1 MPAILFGRREA
12 LLYMFTTTRREL
24 LFGSMAMSLAAS
36 SATASE
42 VASVTE
48 ESAAE
53 ALSRYA
59 GYGSK
64 ASGGPGDSA
73 TADWFVG
80 ALVGSGFHVVRQ
92 SFSVPWFTARR
103 AELICGDTKAQV
115 IPQAIVVQTPADGVT
130 GALAHFHAN
139 EAPQVPLKGALALI
153 TLPFG
158 RWSTALSP
166 AVRRSVTLAQ
176 EQGAVGAVLISTG
189 PSSEA
194 TALNCDGE
202 RPMFDIPVAV
212 LAPKDAAPFVAAA
225 ASRQRAT
232 LHLEGDGGRRDAVN
246 VIGKIDRQRGRWLV
260 ISTPRSGWFDCVG
273 ERGPGVAV
281 WLALARWAPTVFKNH
296 DLAFVSA
303 SGHEYEYLG
312 AKHLL
317 AEHAPKPAVTVFW
330 LHLGA
335 NVAARDWHEAGRQLL
350 PLPSADPQR
359 FLLTSE
365 DAVGAARTAFRGLPG
380 IENAYPAQ
388 GNSSGELA
396 DVEAAGYKRFAGI
409 FGAHR
414 FHHTTSDD
422 LRCVDAAHVD
432 AVIAACKDF
441 LRRVV

>member
-1 MPAILFGRREA
+1 ML
-12 LLYMFTTTRREL
+12 TTRREL
-24 LFGSMAMSLAAS
+24 LFGSMAISLAPLS
-36 SATASE
+36 
-42 VASVTE
+42 VAQPAAA
-48 ESAAE
+48 AAE
-53 ALSRYA
+53 QYSAEVLARYA

-73 TADWFVG
+73 TADWFAG
-80 ALVGSGFHVVRQ
+80 ALDDAGFNVARQ

-103 AELICGDTKAQV
+103 SELICGDAKAQV
-115 IPQAIVVQTPADGVT
+115 IPQAIVVPTPADGVT
-130 GALAHFHAN
+130 GALAHFHAS
-139 EAPQVPLKGALALI
+139 ESQQVALKGALALI
-153 TLPFG
+153 TLPFA
-158 RWSTALSP
+158 RWSSALSP

-176 EQGAVGAVLISTG
+176 SQGAVGAVLITTG
-189 PSSEA
+189 PTAEA

-225 ASRQRAT
+225 ASGQRAT
-232 LHLEGDGGRRDAVN
+232 LHLEGEGGRRDAVN

-273 ERGPGVAV
+273 ERGPGAAV
-281 WLALARWAPTVFKNH
+281 WLALARWAPDVFRNH
-296 DLAFVSA
+296 DIAFVSA

-317 AEHAPKPAVTVFW
+317 AGHAPAPAITDFW

-350 PLPSADPQR
+350 PLPSVDPQR

-365 DAVGAARTAFRGLPG
+365 DVVAAARTAFRGLAG

-396 DVEAAGYKRFAGI
+396 DVEAAGYRRFAGI

-422 LRCVDAAHVD
+422 LRCVEAAHVD
-432 AVIAACKDF
+432 AVIAACKEF
-441 LRRVV
+441 LRSVV

>member
-1 MPAILFGRREA
+1 
-12 LLYMFTTTRREL
+12 
-24 LFGSMAMSLAAS
+24 MSLAPAAGGQSGFAS
-36 SATASE
+36 TAG
-42 VASVTE
+42 

-53 ALSRYA
+53 TLVRYA
-59 GYGSK
+59 GYGNK

-73 TADWFVG
+73 TADWFAGELKG
-80 ALVGSGFHVVRQ
+80 AGFAVVRQ
-92 SFSVPWFTARR
+92 SFMVPWFNARR
-103 AELICGDTKAQV
+103 SELVCGDTRAQV
-115 IPQAIVVQTPADGVT
+115 IPQAIVVPTGADGVA
-130 GALAHFHAN
+130 GALTHFHAN
-139 EAPQVPLKGALALI
+139 ESPQSALKGSLALI

-176 EQGAVGAVLISTG
+176 AQGAVAAVLISTG
-189 PSSEA
+189 PSAEA

-225 ASRQRAT
+225 ALRQRAT
-232 LHLEGDGGRRDAVN
+232 LHLEGEGGRRNAVN
-246 VIGKIDRQRGRWLV
+246 VIGRIDRHRKRWLV

-273 ERGPGVAV
+273 ERGPGVAT
-281 WLALARWAPTVFKNH
+281 WLALARWAPAVFTNY

-317 AEHAPKPAVTVFW
+317 KEHAPAPAVTDFW

-335 NVAARDWHEAGRQLL
+335 NVAARDWHEAGARQLL

-365 DAVGAARTAFRGLPG
+365 DAVAAARATFRGLPG
-380 IENAYPAQ
+380 IESAYPAQ
-388 GNSSGELA
+388 GNASGELA
-396 DVEAAGYKRFAGI
+396 DIEDAGYKRFAGI

-422 LRCVDAAHVD
+422 LRCVDATHVD
-432 AVIAACKDF
+432 AVIEACKEF
-441 LRRVV
+441 LRRVCAV